1 SFTKQ
6 SVLGAKAATNIR
18 SAKYPQVLPDN
29 RVIFRVNAPEA
40 QKVQIDLG
48 RKYDMVKD
56 DKGIGT
62 VTTDS
67 ISRGFHYYS
76 LVIDGVAV
84 ADPASETF
92 YGMGRMASGIE
103 IPYQGGDFYALK
115 DVPHGDIRMKRYF
128 SPVTNT
134 WRRMFVY
141 APPGYDASA
150 SEKYP
155 VLYMLHGGGE
165 DERGWST
172 QGRTDLILDNLIAE
186 QKANPMLVVMMD
198 GNFNAPGFSDQ
209 YL

>member
-56 DKGIGT
+56 DKGIWT

-76 LVIDGVAV
+76 LVIDGLAV

-92 YGMGRMASGIE
+92 YGMVRMASGIVLR
-103 IPYQGGDFYALK
+103 YQ
-115 DVPHGDIRMKRYF
+115 
-128 SPVTNT
+128 
-134 WRRMFVY
+134 
-141 APPGYDASA
+141 
-150 SEKYP
+150 
-155 VLYMLHGGGE
+155 
-165 DERGWST
+165 
-172 QGRTDLILDNLIAE
+172 
-186 QKANPMLVVMMD
+186 D
-198 GNFNAPGFSDQ
+198 GNYYVLKNVPLSD
-209 YL
+209 YSMK